1 MTTSQE
7 KHEYKDIHHKIFY
20 NGNNWVIVAKL
31 DSTTLEKI
39 KLSVEHYCN
48 QILPL
53 EKDND
58 LKVVNLST
66 IGKKSNQYNIR
77 PGFDSH
83 LDKNIDEYTL
93 ICEKICKSY
102 DIIEKQKFFS
112 WKASWTVTGG
122 EGGFHAIHDHKYQD
136 GICSVLYLRCEK
148 EIMPPFGETYFVL
161 NAEYHNNDLIT
172 SPKTISIAP
181 EEGNILL
188 FPSYVLHGTYPQSS
202 KIRNTLN
209 VDYAISKKKNININ
223 YF

>member
-1 MTTSQE
+1 MN
-7 KHEYKDIHHKIFY
+7 KDKHHKIFY
-20 NGNNWVIVAKL
+20 NGNNWVIVEKL
-31 DSTTLEKI
+31 DQATLEKL
-39 KLSVEHYCN
+39 KLSIDNYCS
-48 QILPL
+48 QTIPL

-58 LKVVNLST
+58 LKVIDLST
-66 IGKKSNQYNIR
+66 IGKNSNQYSIR
-77 PGFDSH
+77 PGFDND
-83 LDKNIDEYTL
+83 LDKIIDEYTS

-112 WKASWTVTGG
+112 WKAAWTVTGG
-122 EGGFHAIHDHKYQD
+122 EGGFHSIHDHKSQD

-148 EIMPPFGETYFVL
+148 EIMSPFGETYFVL
-161 NAEYHNNDLIT
+161 NAECHNNDLIT

-181 EEGNILL
+181 EEGNIIL

-209 VDYAISKKKNININ
+209 VDYEISEKRNINIK